1 MMGIPVIIGEMSM
14 DKNNIYVLRDIDSF
28 MSVTEAIRE
37 QGLTLE
43 NCIIEKKVIESNYYL
58 SKQLNVPLAT
68 ELFYLCRVRYV
79 EGIAQSI
86 EKTYIEYSKV
96 KGIEEYNLEN
106 ISFYGLLLKEY
117 GIQICKTVEEL
128 LLVEAKRE
136 EKRLLGLEG
145 KCEILLNRGT
155 SFVSKKDREPFEY
168 FEMSSLP
175 SFYRYRSVTEI

>member
-1 MMGIPVIIGEMSM
+1 M
-14 DKNNIYVLRDIDSF
+14 DKDNIYVLRDIDSF

-106 ISFYGLLLKEY
+106 TSFYGLLLKEY

-155 SFVSKKDREPFEY
+155 SFVPKKDREPFEY

>member
-1 MMGIPVIIGEMSM
+1 M
-14 DKNNIYVLRDIDSF
+14 DKDNIYVLRDIDCF

-43 NCIIEKKVIESNYYL
+43 NRIIEKKVIESNYYL

-68 ELFYLCRVRYV
+68 KLFYLCRVRYV

-96 KGIEEYNLEN
+96 EGLEEYDLGNT
-106 ISFYGLLLKEY
+106 SFYGLLLREY
-117 GIQICKTVEEL
+117 GIQVYETQEEL
-128 LLVEAKRE
+128 LLVDAKRE

-175 SFYRYRSVTEI
+175 SFYRYRSVSEI

>member
-1 MMGIPVIIGEMSM
+1 M
-14 DKNNIYVLRDIDSF
+14 DKDNIYVLRDIDSF

-106 ISFYGLLLKEY
+106 TSFYGLLLKEY

>member
-1 MMGIPVIIGEMSM
+1 M
-14 DKNNIYVLRDIDSF
+14 DKDNIYVLRDIDSF

-43 NCIIEKKVIESNYYL
+43 NRIIEKKVIESNYYL

-68 ELFYLCRVRYV
+68 ELFHLCRVRYV

-96 KGIEEYNLEN
+96 KGIEEYNLKN
-106 ISFYGLLLKEY
+106 TSFYGLLLKEY
-117 GIQICKTVEEL
+117 GIQICETVEEL

-175 SFYRYRSVTEI
+175 SFYRYRSVTEL

>member
-1 MMGIPVIIGEMSM
+1 M
-14 DKNNIYVLRDIDSF
+14 DKDNIYVLRDIDCF

-43 NCIIEKKVIESNYYL
+43 NRIIEKKVIESNYYL
-58 SKQLNVPLAT
+58 SKQLNVTLAT
-68 ELFYLCRVRYV
+68 KLFYLCRVRYV

-96 KGIEEYNLEN
+96 EGLEEYDLGNT
-106 ISFYGLLLKEY
+106 SFYGLLLREY
-117 GIQICKTVEEL
+117 GIQVYETQEEL

-175 SFYRYRSVTEI
+175 SFYRYRSVSEI